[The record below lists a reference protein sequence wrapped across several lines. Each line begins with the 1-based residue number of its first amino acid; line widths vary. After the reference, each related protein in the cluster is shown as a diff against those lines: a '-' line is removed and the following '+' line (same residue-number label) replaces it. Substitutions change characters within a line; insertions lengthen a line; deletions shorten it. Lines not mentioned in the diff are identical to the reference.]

1 MEHAKD
7 WSKSVAKQVGHRVAY
22 FRERAR
28 DERGRKLTVQALA
41 DRTRD
46 LGLELKRPTIAKLE
60 NGLRESVSVAELSIL
75 AKALDVS
82 PADLVFPIGQAA
94 DVEVLPDQH
103 MDTWK
108 AVLWFSGFAA
118 QPGGK
123 KQHGNGVVHL
133 YQLHDALLRE
143 AWGGKPFWAES
154 PATERIT
161 AAALRPVRTTM
172 RERGLLLPP
181 LPPELAY
188 IDNGQATPDVAH

>member
-1 MEHAKD
+1 
-7 WSKSVAKQVGHRVAY
+7 
-22 FRERAR
+22 
-28 DERGRKLTVQALA
+28 
-41 DRTRD
+41 
-46 LGLELKRPTIAKLE
+46 
-60 NGLRESVSVAELSIL
+60 
-75 AKALDVS
+75 
-82 PADLVFPIGQAA
+82 GQAA
-94 DVEVLPDQH
+94 EAEVLPGEH

-133 YQLHDALLRE
+133 YQAHDALLRE

-161 AAALRPVRTTM
+161 AAALRPVRTAM
-172 RERGLLLPP
+172 RERGLLLPQ

-188 IDNGQATPDVAH
+188 VDNGDAR